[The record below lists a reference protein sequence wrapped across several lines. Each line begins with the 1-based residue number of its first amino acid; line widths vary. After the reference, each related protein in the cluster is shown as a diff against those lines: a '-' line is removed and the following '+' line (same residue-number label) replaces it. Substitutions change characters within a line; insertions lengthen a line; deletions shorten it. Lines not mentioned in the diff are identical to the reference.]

1 MLLTLATFAISFV
14 IRPLGGFV
22 WGPLGDRI
30 GRKGVLAATILMM
43 SAATF
48 LIGLLPTY
56 AAIGAWAPAL
66 LILLRIIQGFS
77 TGGEYSGA
85 ATFMAE
91 YAPNKRRGFFG
102 SF

>member
-1 MLLTLATFAISFV
+1 
-14 IRPLGGFV
+14 
-22 WGPLGDRI
+22 
-30 GRKGVLAATILMM
+30 M

-48 LIGLLPTY
+48 LIGVLPTY
-56 AAIGAWAPAL
+56 ATIGAWAPAL
-66 LILLRIIQGFS
+66 LILLRIVQGFS

-102 SF
+102 SFLEFGTISGYAVGAALMLLLETILTDEQMLA